1 MTKCKPPFF
10 GDSAVLKKGLWV
22 TLVIALVLAL
32 YGALFAPTW
41 QTRAFTI
48 DAAAQTHLHPLTDG
62 ETFSLPLP
70 DGGIREISLPVTA
83 LSSESG
89 GTATLILIRQGLPI
103 FTQTVLL
110 TDSIIRENLTFSFEP
125 VDADKLVLTFSG
137 NTLPALG
144 MSSGNQLCIRLSGTR
159 PSCAMLY
166 YGIFAAV
173 LVLFCVWES
182 LFTARCA
189 ATGRQNHL
197 LRRQAD
203 VRRYGFLIEQLVRRN
218 FNTKYRQSIL
228 GVLWSFLNPLLTMLV
243 QYLVF
248 STLFRS
254 AIDHFPVYLISGI
267 IVFSFFTECVT
278 LGMDA
283 IVMNASLI
291 TKVAIPKLIFPFS
304 RALSSLIN
312 FLISLLPLLLLML
325 LTGVRV
331 SPALLLLPLMIA
343 LLFLFALGV
352 TLVMATLDVFF
363 RDTRFLWSVI
373 SLLWTYATPIFY
385 PDTIWPEGLRGIF
398 HLNPMYQLI
407 DFLRQIVIAG
417 IPPTPERLLACAAGA
432 FGMLMIGL
440 VIFRR
445 YEEKFVFHL

>member
-1 MTKCKPPFF
+1 MTKCKPPIF

-32 YGALFAPTW
+32 YGALFTPTW

-62 ETFSLPLP
+62 ETFPLPLP

-89 GTATLILIRQGLPI
+89 GTATLILTRQGLPI

-144 MSSGNQLCIRLSGTR
+144 MSGGNQLCIRLSGTR

-173 LVLFCVWES
+173 LVLFCAWES

-189 ATGRQNHL
+189 AAGRQNHL
-197 LRRQAD
+197 LRLQAD

-254 AIDHFPVYLISGI
+254 AIDHFPVYLI
-267 IVFSFFTECVT
+267 C
-278 LGMDA
+278 
-283 IVMNASLI
+283 
-291 TKVAIPKLIFPFS
+291 
-304 RALSSLIN
+304 
-312 FLISLLPLLLLML
+312 LLY
-325 LTGVRV
+325 T
-331 SPALLLLPLMIA
+331 SPSP
-343 LLFLFALGV
+343 
-352 TLVMATLDVFF
+352 
-363 RDTRFLWSVI
+363 RDS
-373 SLLWTYATPIFY
+373 
-385 PDTIWPEGLRGIF
+385 
-398 HLNPMYQLI
+398 
-407 DFLRQIVIAG
+407 
-417 IPPTPERLLACAAGA
+417 
-432 FGMLMIGL
+432 
-440 VIFRR
+440 
-445 YEEKFVFHL
+445 

>member
-1 MTKCKPPFF
+1 
-10 GDSAVLKKGLWV
+10 
-22 TLVIALVLAL
+22 
-32 YGALFAPTW
+32 
-41 QTRAFTI
+41 
-48 DAAAQTHLHPLTDG
+48 
-62 ETFSLPLP
+62 
-70 DGGIREISLPVTA
+70 
-83 LSSESG
+83 
-89 GTATLILIRQGLPI
+89 
-103 FTQTVLL
+103 
-110 TDSIIRENLTFSFEP
+110 
-125 VDADKLVLTFSG
+125 
-137 NTLPALG
+137 
-144 MSSGNQLCIRLSGTR
+144 
-159 PSCAMLY
+159 MLY
-166 YGIFAAV
+166 YGIFAVV

-189 ATGRQNHL
+189 AAGRQNHL
-197 LRRQAD
+197 LCLQAD

-352 TLVMATLDVFF
+352 TLVMATLNVFF

-445 YEEKFVFHL
+445 YEKKFVFHL

>member
-1 MTKCKPPFF
+1 
-10 GDSAVLKKGLWV
+10 
-22 TLVIALVLAL
+22 
-32 YGALFAPTW
+32 
-41 QTRAFTI
+41 
-48 DAAAQTHLHPLTDG
+48 
-62 ETFSLPLP
+62 
-70 DGGIREISLPVTA
+70 
-83 LSSESG
+83 
-89 GTATLILIRQGLPI
+89 
-103 FTQTVLL
+103 
-110 TDSIIRENLTFSFEP
+110 
-125 VDADKLVLTFSG
+125 
-137 NTLPALG
+137 
-144 MSSGNQLCIRLSGTR
+144 
-159 PSCAMLY
+159 
-166 YGIFAAV
+166 
-173 LVLFCVWES
+173 
-182 LFTARCA
+182 
-189 ATGRQNHL
+189 
-197 LRRQAD
+197 
-203 VRRYGFLIEQLVRRN
+203 
-218 FNTKYRQSIL
+218 
-228 GVLWSFLNPLLTMLV
+228 MLV

-331 SPALLLLPLMIA
+331 SPALLLLPMMIA

-352 TLVMATLDVFF
+352 TLVMATLNVFF

-417 IPPTPERLLACAAGA
+417 IPPTPERLLACTAGA

-445 YEEKFVFHL
+445 YEKKFVFHL

>member
-89 GTATLILIRQGLPI
+89 GTATLTLTRQGLPI
-103 FTQTVLL
+103 FTQTALL
-110 TDSIIRENLTFSFEP
+110 TDSTIRENLTFSFEP

-189 ATGRQNHL
+189 APDGRTICCACKPTSAATASSSNSL
-197 LRRQAD
+197 SAAI
-203 VRRYGFLIEQLVRRN
+203 LI
-218 FNTKYRQSIL
+218 QSI
-228 GVLWSFLNPLLTMLV
+228 G
-243 QYLVF
+243 
-248 STLFRS
+248 
-254 AIDHFPVYLISGI
+254 
-267 IVFSFFTECVT
+267 
-278 LGMDA
+278 
-283 IVMNASLI
+283 
-291 TKVAIPKLIFPFS
+291 
-304 RALSSLIN
+304 
-312 FLISLLPLLLLML
+312 
-325 LTGVRV
+325 RV
-331 SPALLLLPLMIA
+331 SSASS
-343 LLFLFALGV
+343 GV
-352 TLVMATLDVFF
+352 SSI
-363 RDTRFLWSVI
+363 R
-373 SLLWTYATPIFY
+373 
-385 PDTIWPEGLRGIF
+385 
-398 HLNPMYQLI
+398 
-407 DFLRQIVIAG
+407 
-417 IPPTPERLLACAAGA
+417 C
-432 FGMLMIGL
+432 
-440 VIFRR
+440 
-445 YEEKFVFHL
+445 

>member
-32 YGALFAPTW
+32 YGALFTQTW

-89 GTATLILIRQGLPI
+89 GTATLILTRQGLPI

-144 MSSGNQLCIRLSGTR
+144 MSGGNQLCIRLSGTR

-173 LVLFCVWES
+173 LVLFCV
-182 LFTARCA
+182 
-189 ATGRQNHL
+189 
-197 LRRQAD
+197 RQAD

-352 TLVMATLDVFF
+352 TLVMATLNVFF

-417 IPPTPERLLACAAGA
+417 TPPTPERLLACGAGA

>member
-1 MTKCKPPFF
+1 M
-10 GDSAVLKKGLWV
+10 
-22 TLVIALVLAL
+22 
-32 YGALFAPTW
+32 
-41 QTRAFTI
+41 
-48 DAAAQTHLHPLTDG
+48 
-62 ETFSLPLP
+62 
-70 DGGIREISLPVTA
+70 
-83 LSSESG
+83 
-89 GTATLILIRQGLPI
+89 
-103 FTQTVLL
+103 
-110 TDSIIRENLTFSFEP
+110 
-125 VDADKLVLTFSG
+125 DADKLVLTFSG

-144 MSSGNQLCIRLSGTR
+144 MSGGNQLCIRLSGTR

-173 LVLFCVWES
+173 LVLFCAWES

-189 ATGRQNHL
+189 AAGRQNHL
-197 LRRQAD
+197 LRLQAD

-248 STLFRS
+248 STLFGS

-331 SPALLLLPLMIA
+331 SRAAAAAADDCAFVSVCAGRDAGDGDAERFLPRYAIPVERD
-343 LLFLFALGV
+343 FALV
-352 TLVMATLDVFF
+352 DVC
-363 RDTRFLWSVI
+363 D
-373 SLLWTYATPIFY
+373 A
-385 PDTIWPEGLRGIF
+385 
-398 HLNPMYQLI
+398 
-407 DFLRQIVIAG
+407 DFLSGYNLAG
-417 IPPTPERLLACAAGA
+417 GA
-432 FGMLMIGL
+432 SGDFPFEPD
-440 VIFRR
+440 VSAD
-445 YEEKFVFHL
+445 

>member
-1 MTKCKPPFF
+1 MTKCKPPIFS
-10 GDSAVLKKGLWV
+10 DSAVLKKGLWV

-62 ETFSLPLP
+62 ETFTLPLP
-70 DGGIREISLPVTA
+70 DGDIREITLPVTA

-89 GTATLILIRQGLPI
+89 GTATLTLTLHGTPV
-103 FTQTVLL
+103 FTQTALL
-110 TDSIIRENLTFSFEP
+110 SGSTIRENLTFSLETAD
-125 VDADKLVLTFSG
+125 VDELVLTFSG
-137 NTLPALG
+137 NALPALG
-144 MSSGNQLCIRLSGTR
+144 MSSDNQPCIRLSGTR
-159 PSCAMLY
+159 PSRAMLY
-166 YGIFAAV
+166 YGIFSAV
-173 LVLFCVWES
+173 LVFFCVWES

-197 LRRQAD
+197 LRLQAGI
-203 VRRYGFLIEQLVRRN
+203 RRYGFLIEQLVRRN

-331 SPALLLLPLMIA
+331 SPALLLPLMIA

-352 TLVMATLDVFF
+352 TLVMATLNVFF

-440 VIFRR
+440 VVFRR

>member
-1 MTKCKPPFF
+1 MTKCKLPIF

-32 YGALFAPTW
+32 YGALFTPTW

-62 ETFSLPLP
+62 ETFTLPLP

-89 GTATLILIRQGLPI
+89 GTATLILTRQGLPI
-103 FTQTVLL
+103 FTQTALL

-189 ATGRQNHL
+189 AAGRQNHL
-197 LRRQAD
+197 LRLQAD

-248 STLFRS
+248 STLRYRPLPGVPDFGHHRFQLLHRVRHAGHGRDCHERVAHHKGRDS
-254 AIDHFPVYLISGI
+254 ETDFPVQPRAVKPYQLSD
-267 IVFSFFTECVT
+267 FAAAAASA
-278 LGMDA
+278 DA
-283 IVMNASLI
+283 ADEGAGVARAAAAAADDCAFVAVCAGRDAGDGDAERLFPRY
-291 TKVAIPKLIFPFS
+291 AIPVERDFALVDVCDADFLSGYDLAGGTAGDFPFE
-304 RALSSLIN
+304 
-312 FLISLLPLLLLML
+312 PD
-325 LTGVRV
+325 V
-331 SPALLLLPLMIA
+331 SA
-343 LLFLFALGV
+343 
-352 TLVMATLDVFF
+352 D
-363 RDTRFLWSVI
+363 
-373 SLLWTYATPIFY
+373 
-385 PDTIWPEGLRGIF
+385 
-398 HLNPMYQLI
+398 
-407 DFLRQIVIAG
+407 
-417 IPPTPERLLACAAGA
+417 
-432 FGMLMIGL
+432 
-440 VIFRR
+440 
-445 YEEKFVFHL
+445 

>member
-1 MTKCKPPFF
+1 MTKCKPPIF

-32 YGALFAPTW
+32 YGALFTPTW
-41 QTRAFTI
+41 QTQAFTI

-89 GTATLILIRQGLPI
+89 GTATLILTRQGLPI
-103 FTQTVLL
+103 FTQTALL
-110 TDSIIRENLTFSFEP
+110 NDSIIRENLTFSFEP

-159 PSCAMLY
+159 PSCAMMY
-166 YGIFAAV
+166 YGVFAAV

-189 ATGRQNHL
+189 AAGRQNHL
-197 LRRQAD
+197 LRLQAD

-291 TKVAIPKLIFPFS
+291 TKVAIP
-304 RALSSLIN
+304 
-312 FLISLLPLLLLML
+312 
-325 LTGVRV
+325 GVRV

-352 TLVMATLDVFF
+352 TLVMATLNVFF

-417 IPPTPERLLACAAGA
+417 IPPTPERLLACGAGA

-440 VIFRR
+440 LIFRR

>member
-1 MTKCKPPFF
+1 MTKCKPPIF

-32 YGALFAPTW
+32 YGALFTPTW

-62 ETFSLPLP
+62 ESFTLPLP
-70 DGGIREISLPVTA
+70 DGGICEIGLPVTA

-89 GTATLILIRQGLPI
+89 GTATLILTRQGLPI

-144 MSSGNQLCIRLSGTR
+144 MSGGNQLCIRLSGTR

-173 LVLFCVWES
+173 LVLFCAWES

-189 ATGRQNHL
+189 AAGRQNHL
-197 LRRQAD
+197 LRLQAD

-248 STLFRS
+248 STLFS
-254 AIDHFPVYLISGI
+254 APLS
-267 IVFSFFTECVT
+267 TT
-278 LGMDA
+278 
-283 IVMNASLI
+283 
-291 TKVAIPKLIFPFS
+291 S
-304 RALSSLIN
+304 RC
-312 FLISLLPLLLLML
+312 
-325 LTGVRV
+325 T
-331 SPALLLLPLMIA
+331 
-343 LLFLFALGV
+343 
-352 TLVMATLDVFF
+352 
-363 RDTRFLWSVI
+363 
-373 SLLWTYATPIFY
+373 
-385 PDTIWPEGLRGIF
+385 
-398 HLNPMYQLI
+398 
-407 DFLRQIVIAG
+407 
-417 IPPTPERLLACAAGA
+417 
-432 FGMLMIGL
+432 
-440 VIFRR
+440 
-445 YEEKFVFHL
+445 

>member
-1 MTKCKPPFF
+1 MTKCKPPIF
-10 GDSAVLKKGLWV
+10 GGSAVLKKGLLV

-41 QTRAFTI
+41 QARAFTI

-62 ETFSLPLP
+62 ETFALPLP
-70 DGGIREISLPVTA
+70 DGVLREITLPVTP
-83 LSSESG
+83 LSSESS
-89 GTATLILIRQGLPI
+89 GTATLTLTQQGTPI
-103 FTQTVLL
+103 FTQSVPLSNISDT
-110 TDSIIRENLTFSFEP
+110 LTFSFTP
-125 VDADKLVLTFSG
+125 VDAETAVLTFSG
-137 NTLPALG
+137 DALPALG
-144 MSSGNQLCIRLSGTR
+144 MSSDNQPCIRISGSR
-159 PSCAMLY
+159 PSRAMLY

-182 LFTARCA
+182 ISTAQCA
-189 ATGRQNHL
+189 AAGRKNVL
-197 LRRQAD
+197 LRLTTD
-203 VRRYGFLIEQLVRRN
+203 IRRYGFLIEQLVRRN

-228 GVLWSFLNPLLTMLV
+228 GVLWSFLNPLLTVLV

-267 IVFSFFTECVT
+267 IVFGFFTECVT

-325 LTGVRV
+325 LTGVRGT
-331 SPALLLLPLMIA
+331 PALLLLPLMIA

-352 TLVMATLDVFF
+352 TLVMATLNVFF

-385 PDTIWPEGLRGIF
+385 PDSIWPEGLRGIF
-398 HLNPMYQLI
+398 QLNPMYQLI
-407 DFLRQIVIAG
+407 DFLRKIVIAG
-417 IPPTPERLLACAAGA
+417 IPPTPERLFACVVGA
-432 FGMLMIGL
+432 LGMLGIGL
-440 VIFRR
+440 IVFRR
-445 YEEKFVFHL
+445 YEGKFVFHL

>member
-1 MTKCKPPFF
+1 MTKCKPPIF

-22 TLVIALVLAL
+22 TLVIALMLAL
-32 YGALFAPTW
+32 YGALFTPTW

-89 GTATLILIRQGLPI
+89 GTATLILTRQGLPI
-103 FTQTVLL
+103 FTQTALL

-189 ATGRQNHL
+189 AAGRQNYL
-197 LRRQAD
+197 LRLQAD

-267 IVFSFFTECVT
+267 IVFSFSEADFPVQPRAVKPYQ
-278 LGMDA
+278 LPDFAAAAASADA
-283 IVMNASLI
+283 ADGGAGVARAAAAAADDCAFVSVCAGRDAGDGDAERFLPRY
-291 TKVAIPKLIFPFS
+291 AIPVERDFALVDVCDADFLSGYNLAGGASGDFPFE
-304 RALSSLIN
+304 
-312 FLISLLPLLLLML
+312 PD
-325 LTGVRV
+325 V
-331 SPALLLLPLMIA
+331 SA
-343 LLFLFALGV
+343 
-352 TLVMATLDVFF
+352 D
-363 RDTRFLWSVI
+363 
-373 SLLWTYATPIFY
+373 
-385 PDTIWPEGLRGIF
+385 
-398 HLNPMYQLI
+398 
-407 DFLRQIVIAG
+407 
-417 IPPTPERLLACAAGA
+417 
-432 FGMLMIGL
+432 
-440 VIFRR
+440 
-445 YEEKFVFHL
+445 

>member
-1 MTKCKPPFF
+1 
-10 GDSAVLKKGLWV
+10 
-22 TLVIALVLAL
+22 
-32 YGALFAPTW
+32 
-41 QTRAFTI
+41 
-48 DAAAQTHLHPLTDG
+48 
-62 ETFSLPLP
+62 
-70 DGGIREISLPVTA
+70 
-83 LSSESG
+83 
-89 GTATLILIRQGLPI
+89 
-103 FTQTVLL
+103 
-110 TDSIIRENLTFSFEP
+110 
-125 VDADKLVLTFSG
+125 
-137 NTLPALG
+137 
-144 MSSGNQLCIRLSGTR
+144 
-159 PSCAMLY
+159 
-166 YGIFAAV
+166 
-173 LVLFCVWES
+173 
-182 LFTARCA
+182 
-189 ATGRQNHL
+189 
-197 LRRQAD
+197 
-203 VRRYGFLIEQLVRRN
+203 
-218 FNTKYRQSIL
+218 
-228 GVLWSFLNPLLTMLV
+228 MLV

-352 TLVMATLDVFF
+352 TLVMATLNVFF

-417 IPPTPERLLACAAGA
+417 TPPTPERLLACAAGA

>member
-1 MTKCKPPFF
+1 MTKCKPPIF

-62 ETFSLPLP
+62 ESFTLPLP
-70 DGGIREISLPVTA
+70 DGDIREISLPVTA

-89 GTATLILIRQGLPI
+89 GTATLTLTQHGTPV
-103 FTQTVLL
+103 FTQTAPL
-110 TDSIIRENLTFSFEP
+110 TDSTIRENLTFSLETA
-125 VDADKLVLTFSG
+125 DADELVLTFSG
-137 NTLPALG
+137 NALPALG
-144 MSSGNQLCIRLSGTR
+144 MSSDNQPCIRLSGTR
-159 PSCAMLY
+159 PSRTMLY

-173 LVLFCVWES
+173 LVFFCVRES

-197 LRRQAD
+197 LRLQAGI
-203 VRRYGFLIEQLVRRN
+203 RRYGFLIEQLVRRN

-352 TLVMATLDVFF
+352 TLVMATLNVFF

>member
-1 MTKCKPPFF
+1 MMRLGIVDLFVTRLDFPLSPRRDDRHIGCKAFDGQFKPNLIVSLAGCAVCDGVCSLSQCDLSQLLADHGPRERGAEQIFF
-10 GDSAVLKKGLWV
+10 IFCVHHDGRDDDL
-22 TLVIALVLAL
+22 I
-32 YGALFAPTW
+32 
-41 QTRAFTI
+41 
-48 DAAAQTHLHPLTDG
+48 TH
-62 ETFSLPLP
+62 FV
-70 DGGIREISLPVTA
+70 REIS
-83 LSSESG
+83 
-89 GTATLILIRQGLPI
+89 
-103 FTQTVLL
+103 
-110 TDSIIRENLTFSFEP
+110 D
-125 VDADKLVLTFSG
+125 
-137 NTLPALG
+137 
-144 MSSGNQLCIRLSGTR
+144 NQLA
-159 PSCAMLY
+159 CAGLD
-166 YGIFAAV
+166 GLFLQAAQFRT
-173 LVLFCVWES
+173 L
-182 LFTARCA
+182 
-189 ATGRQNHL
+189 
-197 LRRQAD
+197 AD

-352 TLVMATLDVFF
+352 TLVMATLNVFF

-440 VIFRR
+440 LIFRR
-445 YEEKFVFHL
+445 YEKKFVFHL

>member
-1 MTKCKPPFF
+1 MTKCKPPIF

-32 YGALFAPTW
+32 YGALFTPTW

-70 DGGIREISLPVTA
+70 NGGIREISLPVTA

-89 GTATLILIRQGLPI
+89 GTATLILTRQGLPI

-125 VDADKLVLTFSG
+125 VDADELVLTFSG

-144 MSSGNQLCIRLSGTR
+144 MSGGNQLCIRLSGTR

-189 ATGRQNHL
+189 AAGRQNYL
-197 LRRQAD
+197 LRLQAD

-312 FLISLLPLLLLML
+312 FLISLLPL
-325 LTGVRV
+325 
-331 SPALLLLPLMIA
+331 MIA

-352 TLVMATLDVFF
+352 TLVMATLNVFF

-417 IPPTPERLLACAAGA
+417 IPPTPERLLACGAGA